1 MPDVA
6 EILIPLALDT
16 AYSYVVP
23 EGLRLAEGD
32 VVQVPLGPRET
43 VGVVWGLSHSP
54 GGSNLRPVTGRVDV
68 APLSEPLRRL
78 VDWIARY
85 TLAPKGSALAL
96 VLRLPDE
103 AAARE
108 TARVAVR
115 VSGKPP
121 ARRTAARD
129 KVLAAA
135 GDGALHGKSA
145 LAKRAGVSLGVVDGL
160 IDDGALEAVAVEP
173 EPVAPPPDPDHPR
186 VPLSEAQEA
195 AAALLMPT
203 AAIPLDPSSAGP
215 LPLAERGRGGGGS
228 ESSAPVPSEPSPP
241 PAPPRKGEERP
252 IADRRDHSGQFSS
265 LTPTLSR
272 TEAGAGRGAGAG
284 AVLLE
289 GVTGSGKTE
298 VYFEAV
304 AHCVRAGRQAL
315 ILMPEIALTA
325 QFLDRFA
332 ARFGVRPAAW
342 HSGIGGKRRERL
354 RAAVAAGE
362 ALVVVGARS
371 ALFLPFRNL
380 GLIVVDEEHEAAYKQ
395 EDGVHYHARDMA
407 VVRGRLEGC
416 PVVLA
421 SATPSIETR
430 VNAERG
436 RYRHVRLPER
446 FGGRR
451 LPDITAIDMRLDG
464 PERGRFLS
472 PPLINAIKANLAAG
486 EQALLF
492 LNRRGYAP
500 LTLCR
505 ACGHRYRCRNC
516 STWLVEH
523 RFRKALV
530 CHQCGYAEPRPQAC
544 TECGT
549 FDNLTPCGPGVE
561 RIAEEV
567 SELFP
572 DRRVIVLSS
581 DFPGGA
587 ERLRMELEAVAAGEC
602 DIVVGTQLVAK
613 GHNFPHLTLVGV
625 LDADIGLTS
634 GDPRAAERTF
644 QLLQQVTGRA
654 GRGERPGRALVQTYQ
669 PTHPVIAAL
678 LSGDAERFYAEE
690 VMAREAAGLP
700 PFGRL
705 AALVVSAAER
715 EAAEAHGQALARAAE
730 PPPGVMVL
738 GPAEAP
744 LALVR
749 GRYRFRLLVKT
760 ERNIDLQ
767 GYLRHWLAR
776 APKPRGNLRVAVDVD
791 PQSFL

>member
-1 MPDVA
+1 MPSVA
-6 EILIPLALDT
+6 EILIPLGLDT
-16 AYSYVVP
+16 PYSYVVP
-23 EGLRLAEGD
+23 AGLDLTVGA
-32 VVQVPLGPRET
+32 VVQVPLGPREI
-43 VGVVWGLSHSP
+43 VGVVWGLTETA
-54 GGSNLRPVTGRVDV
+54 GGSNLRPVTDRLPF
-68 APLSEPLRRL
+68 APLSDPLRSL

-85 TLAPKGSALAL
+85 TLAPKGSALAM

-103 AAARE
+103 AAAAE

-115 VSGKPP
+115 ITDKLP
-121 ARRTAARD
+121 ARPTAART
-129 KVLAAA
+129 KVLAVAA
-135 GDGALHGKSA
+135 DRALRGKSA
-145 LAKRAGVSLGVVDGL
+145 LAKEAGVSLSVVDGL
-160 IDDGALEAVAVEP
+160 IDDGALETVAVEP
-173 EPVAPPPDPDHPR
+173 EPAAPRPDPDFPR
-186 VPLSEAQEA
+186 APLSPAQA
-195 AAALLMPT
+195 DAVAALV
-203 AAIPLDPSSAGP
+203 GP
-215 LPLAERGRGGGGS
+215 FPWHR
-228 ESSAPVPSEPSPP
+228 P
-241 PAPPRKGEERP
+241 PADDTAGDPASGPASPSGAADIRP
-252 IADRRDHSGQFSS
+252 
-265 LTPTLSR
+265 
-272 TEAGAGRGAGAG
+272 
-284 AVLLE
+284 VLLE

-304 AHCVRAGRQAL
+304 AACIRAGRQAL

-332 ARFGVRPAAW
+332 QRFGVRPAAW

-371 ALFLPFRNL
+371 ALFLPFARL

-407 VVRGRLEGC
+407 VVRGRLEEC

-430 VNAERG
+430 VNAARG
-436 RYRHVRLPER
+436 RYRHVVLPER

-451 LPDITAIDMRLDG
+451 LPDIAAIDMRKDQ

-472 PPLINAIKANLAAG
+472 PPLVNAVKATLERG

-505 ACGHRYRCRNC
+505 ACGHRYQCKNC

-523 RFRKALV
+523 RFRRALV
-530 CHQCGYAEPRPQAC
+530 CHQCGYAERRPEAC
-544 TECGT
+544 TECGI
-549 FDNLTPCGPGVE
+549 FDNLTACGPGVE
-561 RIAEEV
+561 RIAEEAA
-567 SELFP
+567 ELFP
-572 DRRVIVLSS
+572 NRRIVVLSS

-587 ERLRMELEAVAAGEC
+587 DRLRQELEAVAAGEC
-602 DIVVGTQLVAK
+602 DLVIGTQLVAK
-613 GHNFPHLTLVGV
+613 GHNFPGLTLVGV

-669 PTHPVIAAL
+669 PEHPVIAAL

-690 VMAREAAGLP
+690 IQAREAAGLP

-705 AALVVSAAER
+705 AALIVSATER
-715 EAAEAHGQALARAAE
+715 EVAEAHGQALARAAD
-730 PPPGVMVL
+730 PPEGVMVL

-760 ERNIDLQ
+760 ERNIDMQ
-767 GYLRHWLAR
+767 AYLRAWIAR
-776 APKPRGNLRVAVDVD
+776 GPKVRGNIRVAIDVD